1 MADTPSPKVGS
12 WYQEIEQHLIF
23 EVVAYDEDEQT
34 IEIQY
39 IDGELDEFDDENWA
53 ELVLEEIEEPEDWR
67 NAYELSK
74 EDYDDHDDRQSAQGY
89 SDALNGVEPDD
100 IDDLASD

>member
-1 MADTPSPKVGS
+1 MADTLTPRVGS
-12 WYQEIEQHLIF
+12 WYQELEQELIF

-39 IDGELDEFDDENWA
+39 IDGELDEFDEENWA
-53 ELVLEEIEEPEDWR
+53 ELALEEIEEPEDWR

-74 EDYDDHDDRQSAQGY
+74 EDYDDHDDRISAQGFP
-89 SDALNGVEPDD
+89 DGLNDVEPDD
-100 IDDLASD
+100 LDNLAGD